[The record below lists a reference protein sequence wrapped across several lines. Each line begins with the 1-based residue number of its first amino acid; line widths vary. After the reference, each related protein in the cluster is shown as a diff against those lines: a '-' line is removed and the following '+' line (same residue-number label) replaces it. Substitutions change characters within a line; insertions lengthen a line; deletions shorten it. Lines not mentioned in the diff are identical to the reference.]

1 VRFYLGTHRPHWLAM
16 LDVPLFV
23 SHRRLRPYKT
33 MPRARHGWA
42 LDSGGFTELTMHGA
56 WRTSEAEYVEAVQR
70 YASEVGRLDW
80 AAPMDW
86 MCEPQMLDRTGL
98 DVAEHQRRT
107 VENYLRLRDQ
117 GPFIPV
123 LQGWGIGDYLD
134 CVALYAEYGVDL
146 ARVPLVGVG
155 SVCRRQ
161 DQAEIG
167 VIFSELADAGI
178 ACHGFGVKKRGLTA
192 YGGLLA
198 SADSMAW
205 SYNARRSPPL
215 PGCTHMNCANCALWA
230 LRWREG
236 VA

>member
-1 VRFYLGTHRPHWLAM
+1 M

-23 SHRRLRPYKT
+23 SHRTLRRYKT
-33 MPRARHGWA
+33 MPARVAVGRWTPA
-42 LDSGGFTELTMHGA
+42 ASPSSTMHGG
-56 WRTSEAEYVEAVQR
+56 WRPRSRGVRRGRPALRQLRSAGSSGPPRWTGC
-70 YASEVGRLDW
+70 ASRSCSPRPASTVR
-80 AAPMDW
+80 
-86 MCEPQMLDRTGL
+86 
-98 DVAEHQRRT
+98 EHQERT
-107 VENYLRLRDQ
+107 VANYLELRDH

-123 LQGWGIGDYLD
+123 LQGWTLDDYER
-134 CVALYAEYGVDL
+134 CVTLYALAGVDL
-146 ARVPLVGVG
+146 TEQPLVGVG

-161 DQAEIG
+161 DTDEID